1 MSLVSQLQ
9 AGFAAVA
16 TAVNGKVAKTTTV
29 NGHALS
35 ANVTVSQSDVG
46 LGNVQNT
53 GVYVIALAGA
63 YPSGAPSGSVIVEK
77 AV

>member
-1 MSLVSQLQ
+1 MSLVTQIQ

-29 NGHALS
+29 NSHALS
-35 ANVTVSQSDVG
+35 GNVTVTASDVG

-63 YPSGAPSGSVIVEK
+63 YPAGAPSGSLIVEK
-77 AV
+77 ST